1 MPGPYAELRRLAYEA
16 NLTLPASGL
25 VKYAFGNASAMDRGR
40 GVFAIKPSG
49 VPYAALRPAD
59 MVVVDLDGRVVDGR
73 FSPSSDTA
81 THAVLYRSFPT
92 TGGIV
97 HTHSTYATAWAQA
110 GRPIPL
116 LGTTHADHLDRDVPC
131 TRPMSPKA
139 IRGDYE
145 RETGNAIVKAFRSN
159 SPETVPMALVH
170 GHGPFTW
177 GATAEKA
184 VYHAVIL
191 EELAKMAF
199 LTLGIN
205 PAAPR
210 LNRTL
215 VDRHFNRKHGKNATY
230 GQKP

>member
-1 MPGPYAELRRLAYEA
+1 MAGPYAELRRLAYEA

-49 VPYAALRPAD
+49 VPYPALRPAD
-59 MVVVDLDGRVVDGR
+59 MTIVDLDGRVVDGR
-73 FSPSSDTA
+73 LSPSSDTA
-81 THAVLYRSFPT
+81 THAVLYRSFPSI
-92 TGGIV
+92 GGIV

-131 TRPMSPKA
+131 TRPMSPKT
-139 IRGDYE
+139 ISGDYE
-145 RETGNAIVKAFRSN
+145 RETGNAIVKAFHSI
-159 SPETVPMALVH
+159 SPESAPMVLVH

-199 LTLGIN
+199 ITLGIN

>member
-1 MPGPYAELRRLAYEA
+1 MPGSYIELRRLAYEA
-16 NLTLPASGL
+16 NRALPVSGL
-25 VKYAFGNASAMDRGR
+25 VKYAFGNASAMDRDR

-59 MVVVDLDGRVVDGR
+59 MTIVDLDGRVVDGR
-73 FSPSSDTA
+73 LSPSSDTR
-81 THAVLYRSFPT
+81 THAVLYRSFST
-92 TGGIV
+92 IGGIV

-110 GRPIPL
+110 GRSIPV

-131 TRPMSPKA
+131 TRPMSSKA

-145 RETGNAIVKAFRSN
+145 RETGNVIVKTFRSI
-159 SPETVPMALVH
+159 SPEEVPMVLVF

-184 VYHAVIL
+184 LYHAVIL
-191 EELAKMAF
+191 EELSKMAF

-205 PAAPR
+205 PRAPR